1 MFSKLLG
8 GLLIIQQRI
17 ETREGACASFV
28 DSSYSAF
35 IESCYVDGAIEKSNF
50 TSLDGSVMYAIE
62 GFLIAHFQTSRSVR
76 YSFDPSYNGHSHW
89 FTLSDGDAMRSSR
102 APSNCNIASENACL
116 QVRNAPGMLLK
127 SSKLQDFS
135 TNKPRHYPS
144 NSLPCTPQLHCFH
157 L

>member
-1 MFSKLLG
+1 MCILIIAIQALSPEEEGELSMFSKLLG
-8 GLLIIQQRI
+8 GLLIVQQRI

-50 TSLDGSVMYAIE
+50 SSLDGSVMYAIE
-62 GFLIAHFQTSRSVR
+62 VFMIAHFQKSRSVR

-102 APSNCNIASENACL
+102 ALSNCICI
-116 QVRNAPGMLLK
+116 
-127 SSKLQDFS
+127 
-135 TNKPRHYPS
+135 
-144 NSLPCTPQLHCFH
+144 
-157 L
+157 